1 MNRSIVRAAIGFVL
15 APLSPFLLLA
25 AIQAVG
31 DVDTNLGVDRGATI
45 NMAYFWTMLIAVP
58 AYRLITKHGTFRFHH
73 AVAIGG
79 VVGFM
84 LWATL
89 PLWPVLICVA
99 LGLFAGIAL
108 WSIVA
113 GPGRLRAHRESRD
126 GRDGATSRL
135 T

>member
-1 MNRSIVRAAIGFVL
+1 MDRPNVRAAIGFVL

-31 DVDTNLGVDRGATI
+31 DVDTNLGVDRCATI
-45 NMAYFWTMLIAVP
+45 DLAYFWTMLIAVP
-58 AYRLITKHGTFRFHH
+58 AHTLITKHGTFRFHH

-89 PLWPVLICVA
+89 PFLPVLVCVA
-99 LGLFAGIAL
+99 LGLFAGIAF

-113 GPGRLRAHRESRD
+113 GPRWLWGSRD
-126 GRDGATSRL
+126 GRDGATSRP